1 MNRVKNMTTKT
12 VSLPQLEYTHLKRNA
27 LLTLLVGA
35 LFLMD
40 AIYKIVAHFDMSAS
54 GLVDTLTFIFVACII
69 YCGYLVLSLV
79 VDGLN
84 LKGLK
89 KERDF
94 SDEYSLH
101 VIRKGHEYA
110 LACGVFIAFV
120 FYLVP
125 DDYVAMLSEN
135 MPAIFLA
142 FLALGYAIPTLI
154 LLREDHE

>member
-1 MNRVKNMTTKT
+1 MTTKSVT
-12 VSLPQLEYTHLKRNA
+12 LPQLEYTHLKRNA
-27 LLTLLVGA
+27 LLILLVGA

-40 AIYKIVAHFDMSAS
+40 AIYKIVAHFDMSS
-54 GLVDTLTFIFVACII
+54 GGFLDALTFVFGACII
-69 YCGYLVLSLV
+69 YCGYLILSLV
-79 VDGLN
+79 VDGWN
-84 LKGLK
+84 IKGLK

-125 DDYVAMLSEN
+125 DDYVAMLSDD

-154 LLREDHE
+154 LLREDNE